1 VSTSA
6 AMAAFAAAM
15 TNNSIQSD
23 SFNENNQKSESD
35 QTRMLRNSIQSNCN
49 NNATTSNETFLS
61 SNTAAA
67 IASSIMAA
75 AAVASNNMNNA
86 VNNSHLSSS
95 MKHSIKLCR
104 RRKARTVFSDQQL
117 NGLEKRFE
125 SQKYLSTPER
135 VELANNLGLSE
146 TQVSS
151 TVNFSFAYHFFLQKW
166 EGMSE

>member
-1 VSTSA
+1 
-6 AMAAFAAAM
+6 MAAFAAVMSNQTDSLVHQHHHHEASKISKEKDEKL
-15 TNNSIQSD
+15 NSN
-23 SFNENNQKSESD
+23 SF
-35 QTRMLRNSIQSNCN
+35 LG
-49 NNATTSNETFLS
+49 

-75 AAVASNNMNNA
+75 AAASS
-86 VNNSHLSSS
+86 NSHNDTNNNTND
-95 MKHSIKLCR
+95 MKHHSIKLCR

-146 TQVSS
+146 TQVII
-151 TVNFSFAYHFFLQKW
+151 
-166 EGMSE
+166 

>member
-1 VSTSA
+1 MGNYSQA

-15 TNNSIQSD
+15 ANNSLASTETLNDLNTSSSNLKDSSD
-23 SFNENNQKSESD
+23 KSS
-35 QTRMLRNSIQSNCN
+35 RNSTETRSSNSSQN
-49 NNATTSNETFLS
+49 NFLA

-75 AAVASNNMNNA
+75 AAASAAVQNNLVNTSNGSMNP
-86 VNNSHLSSS
+86 V
-95 MKHSIKLCR
+95 KHSIKLCR

-146 TQVSS
+146 TQVI
-151 TVNFSFAYHFFLQKW
+151 KRKKR
-166 EGMSE
+166 

>member
-1 VSTSA
+1 MSTSA
-6 AMAAFAAAM
+6 AMAAFAAALS
-15 TNNSIQSD
+15 NNSIKTD
-23 SFNENNQKSESD
+23 SFNETIQKTESD
-35 QTRMLRNSIQSNCN
+35 QTKMLRNTITSSC
-49 NNATTSNETFLS
+49 NNATASNDNFLT

-86 VNNSHLSSS
+86 VNNQHLSSS

-146 TQVSS
+146 TQVSLVV
-151 TVNFSFAYHFFLQKW
+151 VNIFFL
-166 EGMSE
+166 SISFFT

>member
-1 VSTSA
+1 
-6 AMAAFAAAM
+6 MAAFAAVMSNQTDSLVHQHHHHHHEASKVSKE
-15 TNNSIQSD
+15 TDEKLNSN
-23 SFNENNQKSESD
+23 SF
-35 QTRMLRNSIQSNCN
+35 LG
-49 NNATTSNETFLS
+49 

-75 AAVASNNMNNA
+75 AAASSNSHN
-86 VNNSHLSSS
+86 NNSDTNGNTNG
-95 MKHSIKLCR
+95 MKHHSIKLCR

-146 TQVSS
+146 TQVII
-151 TVNFSFAYHFFLQKW
+151 
-166 EGMSE
+166 

>member
-1 VSTSA
+1 MGNYSQA

-15 TNNSIQSD
+15 TNNS
-23 SFNENNQKSESD
+23 
-35 QTRMLRNSIQSNCN
+35 
-49 NNATTSNETFLS
+49 NETFNELNS
-61 SNTAAA
+61 SSSSLKESDEKSTRSSTETRASNSNFLASNTAAA

-75 AAVASNNMNNA
+75 AAASAAVQNNLA
-86 VNNSHLSSS
+86 NNSNGSINPI
-95 MKHSIKLCR
+95 KHSIKLCR

-146 TQVSS
+146 TQVIMKKL
-151 TVNFSFAYHFFLQKW
+151 NYLI
-166 EGMSE
+166 